1 MKKIFLF
8 FVCLAVI
15 FSSYAQKPSLTK
27 AYNNFYDK
35 EYDKA
40 KVQIDLCAADDKLS
54 EKAQTWLYKGNIEF
68 LLANREYSERQKND
82 NYQIL
87 YPNAPEDAFDAFN
100 RALSLNPKVEALDM
114 MSAQEALKQLY
125 PYLLISGV
133 SQIIDKDY
141 LAAKRILLKGIE
153 SYEMD
158 TPQYPMKGD
167 LYYYYAYTLEML
179 GDTTDVIKNYS
190 KALDDGSQNP
200 YVFGKLLDY
209 FKSKNDKYNAQKI
222 IQSAKES
229 LSNDLNSKMLEID
242 YAFWSGD
249 STNASLLLKQI
260 EVYSLKTVDEL
271 VNVANFYIKEKN
283 YEEADKLLKRAVS
296 IEPNN
301 FVVLY
306 NLGVCN
312 YSLSE
317 KFFDIQ
323 NQLSIKDPNNP
334 EINKSKKLSIDY
346 LQNAAEYFEKANSL
360 QSGDLNLLQTL
371 RSIYVKQQ
379 LKDKIQI
386 IESQINSIE
395 KK

>member
-1 MKKIFLF
+1 MINCRKKLKHGSIKEILSF
-8 FVCLAVI
+8 
-15 FSSYAQKPSLTK
+15 YSLI
-27 AYNNFYDK
+27 
-35 EYDKA
+35 E
-40 KVQIDLCAADDKLS
+40 
-54 EKAQTWLYKGNIEF
+54 NI
-68 LLANREYSERQKND
+68 LND

>member
-1 MKKIFLF
+1 
-8 FVCLAVI
+8 
-15 FSSYAQKPSLTK
+15 
-27 AYNNFYDK
+27 
-35 EYDKA
+35 
-40 KVQIDLCAADDKLS
+40 
-54 EKAQTWLYKGNIEF
+54 
-68 LLANREYSERQKND
+68 
-82 NYQIL
+82 
-87 YPNAPEDAFDAFN
+87 
-100 RALSLNPKVEALDM
+100 
-114 MSAQEALKQLY
+114 
-125 PYLLISGV
+125 
-133 SQIIDKDY
+133 
-141 LAAKRILLKGIE
+141 
-153 SYEMD
+153 MD